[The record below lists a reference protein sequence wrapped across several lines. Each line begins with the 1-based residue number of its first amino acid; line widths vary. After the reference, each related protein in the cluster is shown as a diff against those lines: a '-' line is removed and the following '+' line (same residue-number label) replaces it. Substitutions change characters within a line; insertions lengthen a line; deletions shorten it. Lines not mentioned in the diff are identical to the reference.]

1 MAPRA
6 TGQDGGRMSLSPMPP
21 LIVVS
26 VPLDDRVGRYWS
38 LTFAR
43 PLAAAGA
50 VAVLLSDY
58 PSERERRALLHHA
71 DGLLLSGGA
80 DIDPRLYGEALSG
93 RLGERDDPRDA
104 VELPLV
110 REAVELGLPL
120 VGTCRGMQAIAV
132 ALGGTLWLDAADH
145 PGAEAHPSG
154 GIEGFDRCVEAEL
167 AGLPAPADLVA
178 HPIATTPGS
187 ALRAAFGERASVN
200 SFHHQHVRDLPA
212 GLRPTATAPDGVV
225 EGIEGDGLPG
235 LVLGVQWELQI
246 GAAVDPGQRTVF
258 ALLANEARARR
269 AGRERELV

>member
-1 MAPRA
+1 
-6 TGQDGGRMSLSPMPP
+6 MSLSSTPP

-58 PSERERRALLHHA
+58 PSERERRALLQHA

-80 DIDPRLYGEALSG
+80 DIDPRFYGEGPSD
-93 RLGERDDPRDA
+93 RLGERDEPRDA

-120 VGTCRGMQAIAV
+120 LGTCRGMQAIAV

-167 AGLPAPADLVA
+167 AGLPVPADLTG
-178 HPIATTPGS
+178 HPIATRPGS
-187 ALRAAFGERASVN
+187 ELQAAFGDAATVN
-200 SFHHQHVRDLPA
+200 SFHHQHVREVPG
-212 GLRPTATAPDGVV
+212 GLQVTATAPDGVI
-225 EGIEGDGLPG
+225 EGIEGSGTPG
-235 LVLGVQWELQI
+235 LVVGVQWELQI
-246 GAAVDPGQRTVF
+246 GAAEDPGQRAVF
-258 ALLANEARARR
+258 ELLVAHARDRR
-269 AGRERELV
+269 AAREPERV